1 MLASRHHATLV
12 PTPGGAEILDN
23 RSINGT
29 FVNGARVES
38 AVLHD
43 GDTVTIGNVDLLF
56 RGGTLV
62 RRTETEAATRTGGL
76 EVHGVT
82 WTIEGNKTLLDNIS
96 MAARPGTLTAVI
108 GPSGAGKS
116 TFARLVA
123 GYTHPTTGTV
133 SFEGHDVHAEYASLR
148 SRIGMVPQDDVVHG
162 QLTVR
167 QALMY
172 AAELRLP
179 PDTNKADREQVVNQV
194 LEELEM
200 TKHLDTR
207 VDKLSGGQRKRASV
221 ALELLTGPSLLIL
234 DEPTSGLDPALD
246 RQVMTMLRQLA
257 DAGRVVLV
265 VTHSLTYLDVCDQVL
280 LLAPGGKT
288 AFYGP
293 PNQIGPSMGTTN
305 WADIFSS
312 CRG

>member
-1 MLASRHHATLV
+1 
-12 PTPGGAEILDN
+12 
-23 RSINGT
+23 
-29 FVNGARVES
+29 
-38 AVLHD
+38 
-43 GDTVTIGNVDLLF
+43 VDLVF
-56 RGGTLV
+56 TGGTLA
-62 RRTETEAATRTGGL
+62 RRSETEAATRTGGL
-76 EVHGVT
+76 EVRGLT
-82 WTIEGNKTLLDNIS
+82 WTIEGNKTLLDSI
-96 MAARPGTLTAVI
+96 ALDARPGTLTAVI

-116 TFARLVA
+116 TFARQVA
-123 GYTHPTTGTV
+123 GLTHPTSGTIT
-133 SFEGHDVHAEYASLR
+133 FEGHDVHAEYASLR

-179 PDTNKADREQVVNQV
+179 PDTTKADREQVVLQV

-234 DEPTSGLDPALD
+234 DEPTSGLDPALH

-257 DAGRVVLV
+257 DAGRVVIV
-265 VTHSLTYLDVCDQVL
+265 VTHSLAYLKVCDQVM
-280 LLAPGGKT
+280 LLAPGGRT
-288 AFYGP
+288 AYCGP
-293 PNQIGPSMGTTN
+293 PRGIGRAMGTTN
-305 WADIFSS
+305 WADIFAKVGADPDAAN
-312 CRG
+312 RRFLEQ